1 MVVEIIIGLIILAI
15 VIITAIKVVKNILV
29 GAILIIAIIF
39 ISSLILG
46 SIPSLRS
53 TPIIGPLLPKE
64 PLSASGL
71 ISKIRDFFY
80 NLKIMDISRDS
91 DNNLL
96 VTVQNAGK
104 LQVSGFTIFVN
115 NNVVKILNKPTDPL
129 KPGKITTIQ
138 TDWKE
143 DFIEIIVKTKEF
155 TAKYMK

>member
-53 TPIIGPLLPKE
+53 TPIIGPLMPKE
-64 PLSASGL
+64 PLSITQF
-71 ISKIRDFFY
+71 ISRIKDYFY

-91 DNNLL
+91 NSDLL
-96 VTVQNAGK
+96 ITVQNAGK
-104 LQVSGFTIFVN
+104 LQVSGFKIFIN
-115 NNVVKILNKPTDPL
+115 NDSVKILNKPTDPL
-129 KPGKITTIQ
+129 KPGKTTNIQ
-138 TDWKE
+138 ADWKE
-143 DFIEIIVKTKEF
+143 DFIEIIVQTREF
-155 TAKYMK
+155 TVKYMK